1 MLRLC
6 LSKNNQQ
13 GKFHDLTVAWAEGV
27 VKKYQNE
34 EILKF
39 VPLEDC

>member
-1 MLRLC
+1 MLIEEQLKGQISCFDPRMGGGGL
-6 LSKNNQQ
+6 
-13 GKFHDLTVAWAEGV
+13 V
-27 VKKYQNE
+27 VKKYQDE